1 MTELEKF
8 QKVNQC
14 ETEEQLAA
22 IILEFADETGQIQ
35 GRDKSFDAAQ
45 MSARVE
51 RVIKGSMSP
60 SVLTREFGIRQ
71 QALYIRYYTQPTS
84 VIDRTEKPDVKA
96 TIEELSDLSKMF
108 DDRISDCY
116 QVKGAQQA
124 RHAFILYRSV
134 VWNAI
139 NSLKQI

>member
-14 ETEEQLAA
+14 ETGEQLAA
-22 IILEFADETGQIQ
+22 VIKEFADESGLIQ
-35 GRDKSFDAAQ
+35 GRDKSFDATR
-45 MSARVE
+45 MSVRSIE
-51 RVIKGSMSP
+51 VIEGKQSP

-71 QALYIRYYTQPTS
+71 QALYIRYYTQPHPGPAPA
-84 VIDRTEKPDVKA
+84 EKPDVSD
-96 TIEELSDLSKMF
+96 TIEELTDLSKMF

-134 VWNAI
+134 LWNAI
-139 NSLKQI
+139 KSLKQI

>member
-1 MTELEKF
+1 MTELERF

-22 IILEFADETGQIQ
+22 VILEFADESGMIQ
-35 GRDKSFDAAQ
+35 GRNTRFVAKV
-45 MSARVE
+45 MSERVE
-51 RVIKGSMSP
+51 GVVSLGFPANS
-60 SVLTREFGIRQ
+60 LTREFGIRQ
-71 QALYIRYYTQPTS
+71 QALYIKHYTQ
-84 VIDRTEKPDVKA
+84 KPIEPARVDVSD

-116 QVKGAQQA
+116 QVKGLQQA

-139 NSLKQI
+139 KSLKQI